1 MQKSLRKSMLL
12 SLIVSSLFLLLTPF
26 ISDERS
32 KVTVL
37 ASAPYG
43 TMTMGPNNSLVATQN
58 AYEPN
63 KLMWNDLENPQDLY
77 YDEFNEELLI
87 ADTGNKRVVILDKD
101 GNLNAILSEDLAI
114 PTGVTA
120 DENYY
125 YVADKGNKVINV
137 YLKETRALNKKITRP
152 ETSLFGTSSPFVP
165 LKIRVNP
172 KGIYLVSEGA
182 TKGVIQL
189 NLEGEFIGYVGANR
203 TPQSFQTFLQG
214 IFFSKQQK
222 ESILKAAPPSP
233 SNLAFD
239 NQGLLYTVTNGDAH
253 QPIKKLNTLGH
264 IIMSPNF
271 AVPKVNA
278 VSIDK
283 HNNIYGVTSD
293 GKIVVYDSHGDLLFL
308 FGADT
313 EYDERFGNLKYPTAL
328 ALLEDRSLVVLD
340 SEMKAVIRY
349 APTDFANLVFKAVDY
364 YTEGLYL
371 EGKPLWEEVLALNG
385 MFILSYRALAAAN
398 MKLGNYNLALKQ
410 YRLAEDKAGY
420 SEAYW
425 QIRNNW
431 IQNNLLTV
439 FLVLL
444 GIVILFLIIRLIYRK
459 TKVLDKPA
467 LVMRRIKNNKFM
479 KQLTFGTTFQKNP
492 SEAVYLIKYEN
503 GASVLTASLLY
514 VWYIA
519 LQIISIFLTGYLFS
533 NQNVYNTQI
542 AEVIF
547 FSVAPLF
554 LWIVANY
561 FVSTVTDGE
570 GKLKDLY
577 IGTIYALTPY
587 LIWAIPIFLISRV
600 LTLNEQFIYTA
611 ANVIIYGWCVILLF
625 KNYQEMHDYTF
636 WKTVKNILLTAVCC
650 VFFVLA
656 AYIIFKLS
664 KELFDYIAQVFR
676 ELF

>member
-222 ESILKAAPPSP
+222 ESILKAAPHP
-233 SNLAFD
+233 
-239 NQGLLYTVTNGDAH
+239 
-253 QPIKKLNTLGH
+253 
-264 IIMSPNF
+264 
-271 AVPKVNA
+271 
-278 VSIDK
+278 
-283 HNNIYGVTSD
+283 
-293 GKIVVYDSHGDLLFL
+293 
-308 FGADT
+308 
-313 EYDERFGNLKYPTAL
+313 
-328 ALLEDRSLVVLD
+328 
-340 SEMKAVIRY
+340 
-349 APTDFANLVFKAVDY
+349 
-364 YTEGLYL
+364 
-371 EGKPLWEEVLALNG
+371 
-385 MFILSYRALAAAN
+385 
-398 MKLGNYNLALKQ
+398 
-410 YRLAEDKAGY
+410 
-420 SEAYW
+420 
-425 QIRNNW
+425 
-431 IQNNLLTV
+431 
-439 FLVLL
+439 
-444 GIVILFLIIRLIYRK
+444 
-459 TKVLDKPA
+459 
-467 LVMRRIKNNKFM
+467 
-479 KQLTFGTTFQKNP
+479 
-492 SEAVYLIKYEN
+492 
-503 GASVLTASLLY
+503 
-514 VWYIA
+514 
-519 LQIISIFLTGYLFS
+519 
-533 NQNVYNTQI
+533 
-542 AEVIF
+542 
-547 FSVAPLF
+547 
-554 LWIVANY
+554 
-561 FVSTVTDGE
+561 
-570 GKLKDLY
+570 
-577 IGTIYALTPY
+577 
-587 LIWAIPIFLISRV
+587 
-600 LTLNEQFIYTA
+600 
-611 ANVIIYGWCVILLF
+611 
-625 KNYQEMHDYTF
+625 
-636 WKTVKNILLTAVCC
+636 
-650 VFFVLA
+650 
-656 AYIIFKLS
+656 
-664 KELFDYIAQVFR
+664 
-676 ELF
+676 